1 VPENYTSV
9 QAAIN
14 AADTWDIIFVRSGV
28 YYENLIL
35 NKTVILLGED
45 PATTIIDGG
54 GGNAP
59 VITVLAD
66 SVQIEKITVRGG
78 EKGIYASVGIWLK
91 NVKYCRI
98 VSNYIVSNFR
108 GIVLEDSSNNTI
120 SGNLISKNED
130 VGVLLAAVTS
140 FCSMNY
146 IYGNI
151 ITENG
156 KGEAVYGAGIHFTIV
171 PIDGGIF
178 GSCQLNYIYENDI
191 KSNNFGVKLGA
202 FCKNNKFFH
211 NNFIDNIYQACAS
224 DDANLWDSSYPYGGN
239 YWNDYVGVDE
249 KSGVNQDQAEGDG
262 IGDDPYVINQN
273 NVDRYPLIT
282 SFVNYVRIVS
292 VDAPSVAAL
301 SSNVTINVYITYS
314 FPKRGGYFNIFI
326 GVLGTE
332 ASWIA
337 QNDDW
342 YTAKYAGNGEK
353 NFNIKLSPSYEG
365 ELNYQIYAYY
375 KVSDG
380 EWVLSDTK
388 DFILTA
394 YGWQCFHEN
403 LTLNIQDDGKIFITE
418 TSSWTRLGK
427 KLDLRLVN
435 WTEVWCIIPYVEAYN
450 IQIKDISF
458 GGDYI
463 INNVVRNETGTFI
476 NFKEAPYTWQGVV
489 EVGQTYGYE
498 ITYETFSLTEKEGSL
513 WVIRLDNQF
522 VQNPEFASGKE
533 PVDPYEIWRYFTINF
548 ILPQNVDLIEAN
560 SNQLPPKIS
569 QKDNRQVITF
579 SGTNS
584 LPTNYGPFEIKFILK
599 SNNYILHVQSSPITG
614 VHIGYTGD
622 YLGGDSTNFVIGP
635 KESPFTVI
643 LTAPQ
648 VYQDYIFDHW
658 ELDGINMGGSLT
670 LTVKIDD
677 EKRERTAVAVYSKE
691 VIEYTLH
698 VKSEPVLG
706 VSISYSGDYSGT
718 GTTSFDIGPKNSC
731 FRVVLAA
738 PSEFQNYKFVYWYIP
753 ELKLITVEN
762 PFICYHLKAYTSFNE
777 LTAIAV
783 FSKDTSVIDL
793 KTVPVDYTG
802 VITLVERGFEEYA
815 GTQELKFNVDQKL
828 TNLIAWFYI
837 SRYNWHP
844 EGPLSTP
851 KEYPNINFNIRISS
865 PQGTEYSVTMNT
877 SRGFTDVWIPIPEP
891 AQGSWTMKIIAFT
904 EDSVSTK
911 CKYSLSIREDKSSIV
926 KPLTVINLKTGK
938 AEEKFGCSLWVQAR
952 SKYEKVNPLMP
963 SHKEPFAY
971 YISTTLHSDLG
982 LEKNFPNILAVGFDD
997 ALGSICD
1004 KPVLCIDRGKS
1015 EGYEEIVSLTEDPN
1029 VEFAAKWSFE
1039 IVKILSSIVEYG
1051 TDIVEFL
1058 EDLHGLYVQEI
1069 FKPVVKEAFTLYE
1082 KLDENKLDLINFD
1095 VPASLNGWSS
1105 SDRTRRFWTYCN
1117 LSLAPS
1123 SDFIIYTCLALL
1135 HESGEYYY
1143 IKPQTF
1149 EFKISGTTL
1158 GATYANVKSNNGME
1172 TLISHEDTVMSN
1184 TSILTY
1190 QHNSSRHVMLATSSE
1205 EVTDLGSVPLQYT
1218 GTMKLEVG
1226 LGGQRIG
1233 DEYFS
1238 FDVPQ
1243 DFENIIV
1250 EVNILADGAT
1260 PDLDS
1265 VDVFV
1270 YDEQRKITYEAEV
1283 FPREKSDM
1291 AIAIPQPKQF
1301 GQKWGISIYAWA
1313 PLWTSSFRYS
1323 IKVEEDPNSIVKPLT
1338 LINAETKQPDA
1349 QYGSGASLWIQAKD
1363 LQTNKPIHPLKLP
1376 AHGEVEY
1383 TMIIQLPA
1391 SCWIIEDYPNV
1402 VSLAYDDV
1410 LGEIKMDKAASREI
1424 GWEAGWRDANVAK
1437 DQYVQF
1443 ALKWGVVYPISK
1455 IPVIGTYISFIELL
1469 KDLFD
1474 LKIKDY
1480 YKQAVEKSYNL
1491 YKTAMNENQ
1500 FDIINFF
1507 IPARLTW
1514 YDYAYMAKFIV
1525 PLKLSPT
1532 SSLRIFLTLAAKYQ
1546 NPVKTT
1552 YYYVEPQYFD
1562 FSISGTKVSLQE
1574 QQHKIHLKV
1583 YDDMGNCIGFD
1594 PSIGR
1599 TKEEIEGARYID
1611 FMNGT
1616 TIIVIP
1622 PEYKDLQIIVD
1633 ASNAEEQQEYYNL
1646 TITYITQNGSQIAN
1660 NFQGVICK
1668 NELQKLKVNIS
1679 GSSIN
1684 IEEIKEAIPWWIQ
1697 HQLWIIAGVMVA
1709 AVVATATFALIRKQK
1724 RYKTKVNL

>member
-1 VPENYTSV
+1 
-9 QAAIN
+9 
-14 AADTWDIIFVRSGV
+14 
-28 YYENLIL
+28 
-35 NKTVILLGED
+35 
-45 PATTIIDGG
+45 
-54 GGNAP
+54 
-59 VITVLAD
+59 
-66 SVQIEKITVRGG
+66 
-78 EKGIYASVGIWLK
+78 
-91 NVKYCRI
+91 
-98 VSNYIVSNFR
+98 
-108 GIVLEDSSNNTI
+108 
-120 SGNLISKNED
+120 
-130 VGVLLAAVTS
+130 
-140 FCSMNY
+140 M
-146 IYGNI
+146 
-151 ITENG
+151 
-156 KGEAVYGAGIHFTIV
+156 
-171 PIDGGIF
+171 GGIF

-332 ASWIA
+332 ASWIT

-731 FRVVLAA
+731 FRVVLTA

-828 TNLIAWFYI
+828 TNLIAWFHI
-837 SRYNWHP
+837 SRYDWYP

-865 PQGTEYSVTMNT
+865 PLGTEYSVTMNT

-911 CKYSLSIREDKSSIV
+911 CKYTLDIKEDKTSIV
-926 KPLTVINLKTGK
+926 KSLSVINLKTGHV
-938 AEEKFGCSLWVQAR
+938 EEKFGCSLWIEAWD
-952 SKYEKVNPLMP
+952 SKEKVNPLMP
-963 SHKEPFAY
+963 SSKEPFFY
-971 YISTTLHSDLG
+971 VVSVTLHSDFG
-982 LEKNFPNILAVGFDD
+982 LEENFPNIIAVGYDD
-997 ALGSICD
+997 VLGKKYEDASLYVD
-1004 KPVLCIDRGKS
+1004 NG
-1015 EGYEEIVSLTEDPN
+1015 GYEGFDEVRDLDDPN
-1029 VEFAAKWSFE
+1029 IQFASKWSFE
-1039 IVKILSSIVEYG
+1039 SLKNILPIIGYAA
-1051 TDIVEFL
+1051 DIL
-1058 EDLHGLYVQEI
+1058 EVLKDFHNLYVQDL
-1069 FKPVVKEAFTLYE
+1069 FKPVVKEAFKIYSE
-1082 KLDENKLDLINFD
+1082 SMDDNELDIISFN
-1095 VPASLNGWSS
+1095 VPASLKNWKE
-1105 SDRTRRFWTYCN
+1105 SDRVRRVSVFFN
-1117 LSLAPS
+1117 LSLSPTS
-1123 SDFIIYTCLALL
+1123 CLEIYTGLALQ
-1135 HESGEYYY
+1135 HKSGEYYY
-1143 IKPQTF
+1143 IKPHILS
-1149 EFKISGTTL
+1149 FKVSGTT
-1158 GATYANVKSNNGME
+1158 V
-1172 TLISHEDTVMSN
+1172 TLT
-1184 TSILTY
+1184 
-1190 QHNSSRHVMLATSSE
+1190 E
-1205 EVTDLGSVPLQYT
+1205 EQQ
-1218 GTMKLEVG
+1218 KLYLNLYDNKGHRVG
-1226 LGGQRIG
+1226 
-1233 DEYFS
+1233 
-1238 FDVPQ
+1238 FDVN
-1243 DFENIIV
+1243 E
-1250 EVNILADGAT
+1250 
-1260 PDLDS
+1260 
-1265 VDVFV
+1265 
-1270 YDEQRKITYEAEV
+1270 
-1283 FPREKSDM
+1283 
-1291 AIAIPQPKQF
+1291 
-1301 GQKWGISIYAWA
+1301 
-1313 PLWTSSFRYS
+1313 
-1323 IKVEEDPNSIVKPLT
+1323 
-1338 LINAETKQPDA
+1338 
-1349 QYGSGASLWIQAKD
+1349 
-1363 LQTNKPIHPLKLP
+1363 
-1376 AHGEVEY
+1376 
-1383 TMIIQLPA
+1383 
-1391 SCWIIEDYPNV
+1391 
-1402 VSLAYDDV
+1402 
-1410 LGEIKMDKAASREI
+1410 
-1424 GWEAGWRDANVAK
+1424 
-1437 DQYVQF
+1437 
-1443 ALKWGVVYPISK
+1443 GVV
-1455 IPVIGTYISFIELL
+1455 
-1469 KDLFD
+1469 
-1474 LKIKDY
+1474 
-1480 YKQAVEKSYNL
+1480 
-1491 YKTAMNENQ
+1491 
-1500 FDIINFF
+1500 
-1507 IPARLTW
+1507 
-1514 YDYAYMAKFIV
+1514 
-1525 PLKLSPT
+1525 
-1532 SSLRIFLTLAAKYQ
+1532 
-1546 NPVKTT
+1546 
-1552 YYYVEPQYFD
+1552 
-1562 FSISGTKVSLQE
+1562 
-1574 QQHKIHLKV
+1574 
-1583 YDDMGNCIGFD
+1583 
-1594 PSIGR
+1594 
-1599 TKEEIEGARYID
+1599 KEEIEGARYID

-1633 ASNAEEQQEYYNL
+1633 ASHAEEQQEYYNL
-1646 TITYITQNGSQIAN
+1646 TMTYITQNGSQIAN

-1724 RYKTKVNL
+1724 RHKTKVNL